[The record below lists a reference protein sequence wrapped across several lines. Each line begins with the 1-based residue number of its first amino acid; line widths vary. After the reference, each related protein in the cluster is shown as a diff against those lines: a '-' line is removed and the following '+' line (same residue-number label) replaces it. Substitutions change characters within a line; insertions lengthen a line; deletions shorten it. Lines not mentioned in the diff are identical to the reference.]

1 MDRTVFRLRQ
11 LPLDF
16 DRLDALRVLST
27 ALVLETSAIQI
38 FSLARSVDPWLPS
51 KVATLMFDDTAGVKG
66 VLENGDNPNV
76 TKRGDEWCITADN
89 LRDDLVLDAHFRG
102 LTPLYDPDVHD
113 ADCIAISGL
122 ASHPF
127 GSWQPKGRS
136 KSFMWIR
143 DALPQ
148 SLRNVRPI
156 LYGYDT
162 TLVESLSFQ
171 TIFDLALGLINQ
183 LKANGW
189 TLPTCKPLVFLA
201 HSLGGIVLKQAFVSL
216 ANKIDR
222 DDPIRQAIRGA
233 VFFGVPN
240 LGMEQSHLMAVVEG
254 QANVQLVEDLS
265 VQSEYLRQLDKQFSG
280 ISYLQDALLYWC
292 YETKKSPTVA
302 LDSNGKWSRTGPSE
316 ILVTPDSATRG
327 LYGATTR
334 SDAVYPINE
343 DHSNMVKFSQNDPN
357 YSVVVQKL
365 VQVLFS
371 RDSSP
376 SDMSDTETLVLES
389 SIIQKVTRP
398 ELRSGRK
405 PSHEAILSSLYV
417 PEGDRRFEE
426 IEEKFEDTFD
436 WIYDQ
441 PDPGFSEWLQSGD
454 GLFWIN
460 GKPGS
465 GKSTLMKFICGDQ
478 RTADLLSDWR
488 GESSYIIVSF
498 FFHYRGTSVQKSF
511 EGLLRNVLSQII
523 SKNPRLVKFLQS
535 LFDPQESLHPRM
547 WTLPV
552 LQKGFNNI
560 IRQDEIPLHLC
571 LFLDALDEYDGRL
584 EFICRFL
591 LELVEIPPT
600 HTKQIKICFSSRPWQ
615 IFMNAFKDCA
625 GFQIQDF
632 TQEDIRDYCLGSIRE
647 ESLSSVILED
657 LVPDIVARSRGVFLW
672 VKFVVK
678 DLAHATRSSTLDKD
692 DLEKLLESF
701 PVELNAYYAEI
712 IERIPRAYRW
722 KAYAMLE
729 VAVRSKDSLEPV
741 TFLCAV
747 FCSDCK
753 TIREGRDVLTR
764 VREINNSTVVESL
777 AMEESRKYCG
787 GLIEVVKGINGNYVQ
802 VLHQTVEDFVTDPKF
817 KQRVLGNLARIT
829 IENGNNFLAKCYF
842 LMYETKDDPFL
853 NHIHL
858 MTIPSTRMQV
868 KQALI
873 NGTYARAAE
882 HVSGRSMKVF
892 LGSVSQTV
900 YKKIYAESDLKIET
914 TLEYAA
920 STGLRL
926 YLVES
931 LHDDPNVLRNSKHQL
946 LSCIIRSAADPKDE
960 EVKQTVKLL
969 LENGFTPHK
978 DPMAFGLCAMKML
991 RGDGQYRPVDDDL
1004 NPLLRSRH
1012 IDLIELLLD
1021 HGQEPYIS
1029 IPTVYR
1035 RQNVKSTLLHV
1046 GPFRAVKLLLDKGAS
1061 ANLLDSM
1068 GMTPLDH
1075 FCARNAL
1082 RAPNWFQAYEH
1093 YRRQHWELYKLTCL
1107 LTSRGGTIKN
1117 TRVEFWEEL
1126 LDGFSESGFPTEDL
1140 RRSMDTAIRQLSA
1153 SSRRS
1158 FQRSPNQDNESDRNA
1173 QGRLSLQ
1180 PPSQRHFHGSSIHGS
1195 SIDETLAEHSGQNLS
1210 VPVLGAQG
1218 MQTPVSEEQ
1227 PGHHS
1232 EPAFRQSLM
1241 SPDIPDIPPKRSL
1254 RLKIKKFIHRLIR

>member
-16 DRLDALRVLST
+16 DRLDAVEILCT
-27 ALVLETSAIQI
+27 ALGVETSAIRI

-51 KVATLMFDDTAGVKG
+51 KVATLMFNDAVGVQS
-66 VLENGDNPNV
+66 VLEDGKNPSV
-76 TKRGDEWCITADN
+76 TKRGDEWCIAADN

-148 SLRNVRPI
+148 SLRNIRPI

-189 TLPTCKPLVFLA
+189 TLPTCKPVVFLA

-216 ANKIDR
+216 ANKLER

-254 QANVQLVEDLS
+254 QANMQLVEDLS
-265 VQSEYLRQLDKQFSG
+265 IQSDYLQHLDQQFSG

-292 YETKKSPTVA
+292 YETKKSPTVI
-302 LDSNGKWSRTGPSE
+302 LDSSGKWSRTGPSE

-334 SDAVYPINE
+334 SDSIYPINE
-343 DHSNMVKFSQNDPN
+343 DHSNMVKFPENDPN

-365 VQVLFS
+365 AQILFS

-376 SDMSDTETLVLES
+376 SEASETETLVLES

-398 ELRSGRK
+398 ESTSVRG
-405 PSHEAILSSLYV
+405 PSYDAILSSLYV
-417 PEGDRRFEE
+417 PEGDRRVEE
-426 IEEKFEDTFD
+426 IEDKFEDTFD

-441 PDPGFSEWLQSGD
+441 PDSGFSEWLQNGD

-465 GKSTLMKFICGDQ
+465 GKSTLMKFICRDR
-478 RTADLLSDWR
+478 RTTDLLSDWR
-488 GESSYIIVSF
+488 GESSYISVSF

-511 EGLLRNVLSQII
+511 EGLLRNVLHQII
-523 SKNPRLVKFLQS
+523 SKNRRLVKFLQS
-535 LFDPQESLHPRM
+535 LFDPQDSLHPKM
-547 WTLPV
+547 WTLQV
-552 LQKGFNNI
+552 LQKGFYNI
-560 IRQDEIPLHLC
+560 IRQEEVPLHLC

-591 LELVEIPPT
+591 LELGEIAPT
-600 HTKQIKICFSSRPWQ
+600 RTKRIKICFSSRPWQ
-615 IFMNAFKDCA
+615 FFVNTFQDIA

-678 DLAHATRSSTLDKD
+678 DLAQATRSTALDKG
-692 DLEKLLESF
+692 DLERLLESF

-712 IERIPRAYRW
+712 IERIPRPYRW

-729 VAVRSKDSLEPV
+729 VAVRSKDSLEPI

-747 FCSDCK
+747 QCSDCK
-753 TIREGRDVLTR
+753 NIEEGRDAFSRIHGVNDD
-764 VREINNSTVVESL
+764 VAVAAH
-777 AMEESRKYCG
+777 AMKESRKYCG
-787 GLIEVVKGINGNYVQ
+787 GLIEVVKGINGSYVQ

-842 LMYETKDDPFL
+842 LMFETKDDPFL
-853 NHIHL
+853 KHIHG
-858 MTIPSTRMQV
+858 MTVPATRMQL

-892 LGSVSQTV
+892 LDSVSQTV
-900 YKKIYAESDLKIET
+900 YRKIYFESDLKIET

-926 YLVES
+926 YFFES
-931 LHDDPNVLRNSKHQL
+931 LLENPDLLRNTKHQL
-946 LSCIIRSAADPKDE
+946 LSCVIRSTADPKDE

-969 LENGFTPHK
+969 LDHGFTPLK

-991 RGDGQYRPVDDDL
+991 RGDGLYRAVDDDL

-1012 IDLIELLLD
+1012 IDLVELLLD
-1021 HGQEPYIS
+1021 YGQEPYIS
-1029 IPTVYR
+1029 IPTIYR
-1035 RQNVKSTLLHV
+1035 KQSVKSTLLHI
-1046 GPFRAVKLLLDKGAS
+1046 GPFRAVKLLLDKGAFVNS
-1061 ANLLDSM
+1061 LDSL

-1075 FCARNAL
+1075 FCARNSL
-1082 RAPNWFQAYEH
+1082 RAPNWFLAYDH
-1093 YRRQHWELYKLTCL
+1093 YKRQHWELYKLTCL

-1117 TRVEFWEEL
+1117 TSIESWEEL
-1126 LDGFSESGFPTEDL
+1126 LDGFMDAGFPTEDL
-1140 RRSMDTAIRQLSA
+1140 RRSMAPTVRQLSES

-1158 FQRSPNQDNESDRNA
+1158 FQRSPIQDNENGKTHR
-1173 QGRLSLQ
+1173 GTLSLQ
-1180 PPSQRHFHGSSIHGS
+1180 SPVQYQAQENNVQKTSSEQPSQS
-1195 SIDETLAEHSGQNLS
+1195 LS
-1210 VPVLGAQG
+1210 VPTLSVQE
-1218 MQTPVSEEQ
+1218 MQPRVSEQQ
-1227 PGHHS
+1227 PERHS
-1232 EPAFRQSLM
+1232 EPIFRESLM
-1241 SPDIPDIPPKRSL
+1241 QSSEIPPKRSL
-1254 RLKIKKFIHRLIR
+1254 RLKIKKFIYRLLR